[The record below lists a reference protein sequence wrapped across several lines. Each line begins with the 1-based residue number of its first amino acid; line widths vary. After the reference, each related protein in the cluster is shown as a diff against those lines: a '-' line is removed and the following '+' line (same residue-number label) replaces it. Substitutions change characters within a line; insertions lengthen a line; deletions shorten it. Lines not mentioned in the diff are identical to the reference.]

1 MSENENVL
9 KEEKQYLN
17 DVIEY
22 IEEQIATSNDHV
34 AEQKKNLIAIRKE
47 MFADGISTVDDLDRN
62 IEISQY
68 HSLERIETTQYE
80 HKLDKLEKYKK
91 VIDKPYFGRFDF
103 KEEDE
108 DVEKIYIGHQN
119 IMKDSTYEMLVY
131 DWRAPIAS
139 MFYRNEIGPASYTAP
154 CGEIEGEM
162 SLKRQYEIEK
172 RELKYF
178 FDSSIAI
185 TDDLLQQAL
194 GHNTSHYMKDIVET
208 IQKEQDV
215 AIRDKGND
223 LLIVQGVAGSGKTSI
238 AMHRIAFLLY
248 ERMSEGLTSDNI
260 MIISPNH
267 LFGEYVS
274 TVLPELGENNV
285 CYSTMEDFFEQY
297 FKGRIKMRTRTNQLE
312 FMITSK
318 NRSRIR
324 ETIRFKGTM
333 AFATILDRLVEAYE
347 KELIHFKD
355 VYFGDQLIASK
366 ESLKKDF
373 LDNKINMAVGRR
385 LKRIANGLEKK
396 LRDAE
401 KEKRKQL
408 IKEAKGKGAYYEET
422 ELEETLGGYR
432 QKAYDA
438 MRSFIY
444 VDYFKLYQRL
454 FKDQKLFKRL
464 SKDLELPKDIEN
476 ICFYSGKSLR
486 ADLVNYEDGMA
497 LLYLKLKLEDE
508 HLYPQIRQVLIDE
521 AQDYYPLQYK
531 VLKAIFTNVQYTVLG
546 DIGQTIEKNESEDL
560 YDEVMQCLMPKKALK
575 LSLNKS
581 YRSSYEISRF
591 TSRLRENVA
600 SLVAYERHDE
610 MPIIAGQETEAQML
624 EWMVNKA
631 NEYQENGYET
641 IAIICK
647 SQKDVNHVYSK
658 LASKIELY
666 KLSTESQEFHKGVL
680 IMPIYMA
687 KGLEY
692 DAVIVYEVGEK
703 AYHDAEDK
711 QLLYIACTRALH
723 RLSLCYTG
731 ELSHF
736 LKTEE

>member
-1 MSENENVL
+1 MSEKDNVL
-9 KEEKQYLN
+9 
-17 DVIEY
+17 
-22 IEEQIATSNDHV
+22 IEEQQYLKKVVDFLEEEILASDEHV
-34 AEQKKNLIAIRKE
+34 SAQKKNLIAIRKE

-68 HSLERIETTQYE
+68 HSMERMETAHYE
-80 HKLDKLEKYKK
+80 QKLGKLEKYKRI
-91 VIDKPYFGRFDF
+91 IDKPYFGRFDF
-103 KEEDE
+103 TEEGE
-108 DVEKIYIGHQN
+108 ETEKIYVGHQN
-119 IMKDSTYEMLVY
+119 VMKDGSYEVMVY

-139 MFYRNEIGPASYTAP
+139 MFYRNEIGPAAYSAP
-154 CGEIEGEM
+154 CGEIEGKID
-162 SLKRQYEIEK
+162 LKRQYEIEK
-172 RELKYF
+172 RQLKYY
-178 FDSSIAI
+178 FDSSVAI

-194 GHNTSHYMKDIVET
+194 GHNASHYMKDIVET
-208 IQKEQDV
+208 IQKEQDLV
-215 AIRDKGND
+215 IRDKGND

-274 TVLPELGENNV
+274 AVLPELGENNV
-285 CYSTMEDFFEQY
+285 TYSTMEDFFNLY
-297 FKGRIKMRTRTNQLE
+297 FKERMHIRSRNSQLE
-312 FMITSK
+312 FMITSR
-318 NRSRIR
+318 NRQQIR
-324 ETIRFKGTM
+324 QTIRFKGSMT
-333 AFATILDRLVEAYE
+333 FVTILDRLVEAYE
-347 KELIHFKD
+347 KELIQFKD
-355 VYFGDQLIASK
+355 VYFADQLIASK
-366 ESLKKDF
+366 ESLRKDF
-373 LDNKINMAVGRR
+373 LDNPIKMAVGRR

-396 LRDAE
+396 LREAE
-401 KEKRKQL
+401 REMRKKL
-408 IKEAKGKGAYYEET
+408 IKESKGKGSYVEEGDLD
-422 ELEETLGGYR
+422 EQLGAYR

-444 VDYFKLYQRL
+444 IDYFKLYQTL
-454 FKDQKLFKRL
+454 FKNTKLFKKL
-464 SKDLELPKDIEN
+464 SKDLELPSNIDN

-486 ADLVNYEDGMA
+486 SDLVNYEDGMA

-508 HLYPQIRQVLIDE
+508 HLCPQIRQVLIDE

-531 VLKAIFTNVQYTVLG
+531 VLSEIFNNVQYTVLG

-560 YDEVMQCLMPKKALK
+560 YDEVIQCMQPKKALK

-591 TSRLRENVA
+591 TARLRENA
-600 SLVAYERHDE
+600 ANAIAYERHDE
-610 MPIIAGQETEAQML
+610 MPIIAGQENEAQML
-624 EWMVNKA
+624 EWVVDKA
-631 NEYQENGYET
+631 KEYKENGYGT

-647 SQKDVNHVYSK
+647 SQKEVNHVYSK
-658 LASKIELY
+658 LSGKLEMH
-666 KLSTESQEFHKGVL
+666 KLSTEQEEFYKGIL

-692 DAVIVYEVGEK
+692 DAVIVYGVSEE
-703 AYHDAEDK
+703 AYHDSEDK

-723 RLSLCYTG
+723 RLSLCHTG

-736 LKTEE
+736 LVEE